1 MITRAV
7 CFSCSSGD
15 FRSFV
20 PKWVAKQAHAGD
32 LCAILRKA
40 NQEVPKE
47 NGRVVEVIEWLCWKN
62 CHDFSA
68 ILKGEL
74 DMIWTYILKD
84 LESIANTSGGNKA
97 TKKKAHFNC
106 NSMHFACS
114 QTRVTG
120 SIEMAEI
127 HWDWMLT
134 CWHVDRLIHSLGPTS
149 SCSEKV
155 KKHTA
160 NIMERIGNW
169 DCHLMILM
177 LSLMQFACGLH
188 MFALVSHF
196 RSCFHLGPC
205 TRGDRKESN
214 KATRSSFRED
224 VTKWKIRKLC
234 FFFVFFFN
242 FDSASALRSAE
253 QMAALEA
260 KKATSHS
267 WQLVDLLEHDL

>member
-1 MITRAV
+1 M
-7 CFSCSSGD
+7 SCQAGTCRRPLCHPPQSEP
-15 FRSFV
+15 RS
-20 PKWVAKQAHAGD
+20 PQGEWTSRWSHWVVVLEELSRF
-32 LCAILRKA
+32 LCHFER
-40 NQEVPKE
+40 
-47 NGRVVEVIEWLCWKN
+47 
-62 CHDFSA
+62 
-68 ILKGEL
+68 EL

-234 FFFVFFFN
+234 FFCFFFQLRFSFSSEECRTN
-242 FDSASALRSAE
+242 GRTWSKKGHITQLATCGLVGAWLIALP
-253 QMAALEA
+253 
-260 KKATSHS
+260 K
-267 WQLVDLLEHDL
+267 W